1 VARKRD
7 LDGLERRL
15 GVTFQD
21 RELLRLALVHSSFPN
36 ENPGVFAESNE
47 RLEFLGDA
55 VIGLA
60 IAEHLFRR
68 NPGWSE
74 GELTHVRST
83 LVSGE
88 TLSSIARSMDLG
100 RHLYLG
106 KGAEGAGAR
115 DRRSCLAAAL
125 EAVVGALFLDQGY
138 GPARDFV
145 TGFIPIEAGV
155 AADKVVPQN
164 AKSALQETAHAQG
177 KSVPSY
183 RTVKS
188 GGTAHEPVFTAEVR
202 VGGEVLG
209 LGTGASKSD
218 AQHEAAAQALE
229 ALEGSV
235 AD

>member
-1 VARKRD
+1 MARRRD

-21 RELLRLALVHSSFPN
+21 KELLRLALVHSSFLN

-60 IAEHLFRR
+60 IAEHLYRR

-74 GELTHVRST
+74 GELTHVRSS

-106 KGAEGAGAR
+106 RGAEGVGAR

-145 TGFIPIEAGV
+145 TGSIPIESGV

-164 AKSALQETAHAQG
+164 VKAVLQETAHAQG
-177 KSVPSY
+177 KSEPSY

-188 GGTAHEPVFTAEVR
+188 GGTEHEPVFTAEVR

-209 LGTGASKSD
+209 LGTGASKAD
-218 AQHEAAAQALE
+218 AQREAAVQALE
-229 ALEGSV
+229 ALGLDSG
-235 AD
+235 